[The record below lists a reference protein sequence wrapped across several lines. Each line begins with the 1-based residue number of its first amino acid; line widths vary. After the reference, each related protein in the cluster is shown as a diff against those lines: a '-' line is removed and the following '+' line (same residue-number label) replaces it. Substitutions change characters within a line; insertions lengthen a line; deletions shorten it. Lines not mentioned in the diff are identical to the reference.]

1 MNFVSWTASSVSV
14 IFPPMPMYITC
25 AIFFAVFAVVV
36 GKDLAVGFWGATIS
50 ILTSV
55 PVGSVV
61 FCSFAT
67 AFLSTNVAHVTYLVL
82 NAISMLLLYLIT
94 VVLRMRYTKV
104 NKPPSP
110 PQQADE

>member
-1 MNFVSWTASSVSV
+1 MNFVGWTASSVSV
-14 IFPPMPMYITC
+14 VFPPVPMYITC
-25 AIFFAVFAVVV
+25 AIAVAVFAVVV
-36 GKDLAVGFWGATIS
+36 GKDLAVGFWGAALS
-50 ILTSV
+50 ILTAV

-61 FCSFAT
+61 VCAFAT
-67 AFLSTNVAHVTYLVL
+67 AVLSTNVAHTTYLVL
-82 NAISMLLLYLIT
+82 NAITILFLYLIT